1 MQAEVVKGDSS
12 NMSEIMMTCFQHLQ
26 VLLLIVK
33 RTIEFSFSHILPP
46 ELYSSMVVQQ
56 LHTY

>member
-12 NMSEIMMTCFQHLQ
+12 NMSDNDEVFSASAGAVTNCE
-26 VLLLIVK
+26 
-33 RTIEFSFSHILPP
+33 RTIEFSFLHILPP